1 MIIIFRSFVLVW
13 VCLKAWTSIITL
25 IQGSKPCKHTHRKA
39 YIHVRQHSSQL
50 SFKVKSAKFTSV
62 SLTWAVLIFP
72 TAWGQF
78 DSFQLRQALMQ
89 TGYQSVARLSYHCFL
104 TENKFSYP
112 EKNNTVQS
120 RRDQRFQ
127 QHLIV
132 TLIMLCCACV
142 IFFNLK
148 GQNFLLKWRKNNQL
162 KSTCLTLK
170 LDDSL

>member
-1 MIIIFRSFVLVW
+1 MKIHLP
-13 VCLKAWTSIITL
+13 K
-25 IQGSKPCKHTHRKA
+25 GSKPCKHTHCKA

-50 SFKVKSAKFTSV
+50 SFEVKSAKLTSV
-62 SLTWAVLIFP
+62 SLTSAVLIFP

-112 EKNNTVQS
+112 DKTNTVQS
-120 RRDQRFQ
+120 RRIQ

-132 TLIMLCCACV
+132 TLIMLCSACV
-142 IFFNLK
+142 IFLNLK
-148 GQNFLLKWRKNNQL
+148 G
-162 KSTCLTLK
+162 
-170 LDDSL
+170 